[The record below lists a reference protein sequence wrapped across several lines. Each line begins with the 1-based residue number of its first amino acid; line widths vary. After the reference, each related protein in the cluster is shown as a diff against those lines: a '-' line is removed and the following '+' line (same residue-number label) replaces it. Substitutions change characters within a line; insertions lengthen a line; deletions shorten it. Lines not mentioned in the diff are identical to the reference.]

1 MTSPNNRASLGCG
14 TLILIALIV
23 IIFGNSN
30 RHDSGELK
38 HQLNDLRAEIINL
51 KTEIGNQSA
60 TLTQVKQSL
69 DEINLRAAKSRPRV
83 VPAARPQATPELE
96 SPKPLPE
103 N

>member
-1 MTSPNNRASLGCG
+1 MTSPNTRASLGCG

-23 IIFGNSN
+23 MIFGNSN
-30 RHDSGELK
+30 RHDSGKLE
-38 HQLNDLRAEIINL
+38 HQLNDLQTEISKL

-69 DEINLRAAKSRPRV
+69 DEINLRATKSRPRV

-96 SPKPLPE
+96 SPKSLPE